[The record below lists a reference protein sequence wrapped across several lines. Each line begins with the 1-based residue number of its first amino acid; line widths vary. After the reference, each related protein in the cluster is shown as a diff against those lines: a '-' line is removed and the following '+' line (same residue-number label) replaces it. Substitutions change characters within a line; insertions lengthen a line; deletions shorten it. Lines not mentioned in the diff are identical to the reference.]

1 MSWRHKFSLLGRAA
15 LFVLRTAAI
24 SVVAATVVGGI
35 IGSGAAAGGI
45 GLLVG
50 LTAVPATRGVW
61 RRFQR
66 MFKYREAKKEIRL
79 ERLLLKGDK
88 KGVQNLIKRYPE
100 LENKLDVAQARA
112 NGWKWQIDNQ
122 IAERAASEKA
132 KMSAGRFQQ
141 ETRQPRTKGYAGSS
155 TNDLT
160 KDFGKVADPAGV
172 APPASTVSVVNIEA
186 GLSPNAPG
194 VYYQ

>member
-1 MSWRHKFSLLGRAA
+1 
-15 LFVLRTAAI
+15 
-24 SVVAATVVGGI
+24 
-35 IGSGAAAGGI
+35 
-45 GLLVG
+45 
-50 LTAVPATRGVW
+50 
-61 RRFQR
+61 
-66 MFKYREAKKEIRL
+66 
-79 ERLLLKGDK
+79 
-88 KGVQNLIKRYPE
+88 
-100 LENKLDVAQARA
+100 
-112 NGWKWQIDNQ
+112 
-122 IAERAASEKA
+122 
-132 KMSAGRFQQ
+132 MSAGRFQQ